1 MSEVP
6 TGEPQFDPQDDQAG
20 GGSPDDEL
28 TDEQLEAAI
37 AADEAAA
44 RDAAP
49 TAAQAPLDLGDPGP
63 VWNDVVGQ
71 KQAIV
76 HLRAAA
82 ARGPVHAYLFVGPSG
97 STKIEAARAF
107 AASLMSGGESRDT
120 RDARLILAG
129 EHPDVREVQRVGAS
143 ISAEQAKEVVRLS
156 SLAPSE
162 GARKVLILD
171 EFHLLSPNGAALM
184 LKTIEEPPESTMF
197 IILADFVPHDLITI
211 SSRCARID
219 FRAIGADVIAARLL
233 TEGIDPA
240 DAMVASKAAL
250 GNLDRARVL
259 ATDPALA
266 DRRKAFLQAPE
277 QLDGSGAVA
286 MRLAAELLALI
297 EAAAE
302 PLAVRHAAEVEAL
315 DARIKEHG
323 ERGSGK
329 KQLEERHKRELRRH
343 RTDELRSGLAT
354 LASTYR
360 DQMISATKSGNTR
373 VDTAGCATAVE
384 QIHRA
389 LESFERNPN
398 EKLLLESL
406 LWSLPDASGASA

>member
-1 MSEVP
+1 MS
-6 TGEPQFDPQDDQAG
+6 DIAQDDQAG
-20 GGSPDDEL
+20 GNPDDEL
-28 TDEQLEAAI
+28 SDEQLEAAI

-44 RDAAP
+44 RSAAP
-49 TAAQAPLDLGDPGP
+49 ATGSAPLDLGDPGP
-63 VWNDVVGQ
+63 VWDDVVGQ
-71 KQAIV
+71 KQAIG

-97 STKIEAARAF
+97 STKLEAARAF
-107 AASLMSGGESRDT
+107 AASLLSGGESRDN
-120 RDARLILAG
+120 RDARLALAG

-240 DAMVASKAAL
+240 GAMVASKAAL

-277 QLDGSGAVA
+277 QLDGTGAVA

-297 EAAAE
+297 DAAAE
-302 PLAVRHAAEVEAL
+302 PVAVRHAAEVEAL

-360 DQMISATKSGNTR
+360 DQAVSAAKSGNAR
-373 VDTAGCATAVE
+373 IDTAGCATAVE

-406 LWSLPDASGASA
+406 LWSLPDASGATA

>member
-1 MSEVP
+1 MS
-6 TGEPQFDPQDDQAG
+6 DD
-20 GGSPDDEL
+20 DMTE
-28 TDEQLEAAI
+28 EQLEAAI
-37 AADEAAA
+37 LADEQAAA
-44 RDAAP
+44 APPNVDAP
-49 TAAQAPLDLGDPGP
+49 TSGRPELGDPGS

-71 KQAIV
+71 KPAV
-76 HLRAAA
+76 EHLRAAV
-82 ARGPVHAYLFVGPSG
+82 ARGPVHAYLFVGPAG
-97 STKIEAARAF
+97 STKLEAARAF
-107 AASLMSGGESRDT
+107 AASLMSGGEDREQ

-143 ISAEQAKEVVRLS
+143 ISADQAKEVVRVS
-156 SLAPSE
+156 SLAPTE

-184 LKTIEEPPESTMF
+184 LKTIEEPPDSTMF
-197 IILADFVPHDLITI
+197 VILCDFVPRDLITI

-233 TEGIDPA
+233 TEGINPA
-240 DAMVASKAAL
+240 GAMVASKAAL

-266 DRRKAFLQAPE
+266 ERRKAFLGAPG
-277 QLDGSGAVA
+277 QLDGTGAVA
-286 MRLAAELLALI
+286 IRLAGELLTLI
-297 EAAAE
+297 DAAAA
-302 PLAVRHAAEVEAL
+302 PLAAKHEVEIIEL

-354 LASTYR
+354 LASVYR
-360 DQMISATKSGNTR
+360 DQALASTKPGSGLI
-373 VDTAGCATAVE
+373 DIEGCAGAVA
-384 QIHRA
+384 QIHGA
-389 LESFERNPN
+389 LESMERNPN
-398 EKLLLESL
+398 ERLLLESL
-406 LWSLPDASGASA
+406 LWSLPLTNGLAA

>member
-1 MSEVP
+1 MSD
-6 TGEPQFDPQDDQAG
+6 TN
-20 GGSPDDEL
+20 DDEL
-28 TDEQLEAAI
+28 TEEQLEAAI

-44 RDAAP
+44 AADAGLTD
-49 TAAQAPLDLGDPGP
+49 TAGQSSQLDLGEPGD
-63 VWNDVVGQ
+63 VWDDVVGQ
-71 KQAIV
+71 KQAID
-76 HLRAAA
+76 HLRAAV

-97 STKIEAARAF
+97 STKLEAARAF
-107 AASLMSGGESRDT
+107 AASLMSGGETRDH

-143 ISAEQAKEVVRLS
+143 ISSEQAKEVVRVS
-156 SLAPSE
+156 SLAPTE
-162 GARKVLILD
+162 GSRKVLILD

-184 LKTIEEPPESTMF
+184 LKTIEEPPDSTMF

-233 TEGIDPA
+233 TEGIIPA
-240 DAMVASKAAL
+240 DAMIASKAAL

-266 DRRKAFLQAPE
+266 ERRKAFLEAPE
-277 QLDGSGAVA
+277 QIDGTGAVA
-286 MRLAAELLALI
+286 MRLAAHLLELI
-297 EAAAE
+297 DAAAE
-302 PLAVRHAAEVEAL
+302 PLAERHAVEVETL

-329 KQLEERHKRELRRH
+329 KQLEDRHKRELRRH

-360 DQMISATKSGNTR
+360 DRAISAATSGNTR
-373 VDTAGCATAVE
+373 VDTAGCADAVAR
-384 QIHRA
+384 IHTA

-398 EKLLLESL
+398 ERLLLESL
-406 LWSLPDASGASA
+406 LWSLPNAADDSA